1 VPDREPIVAAPTD
14 GSPDT
19 RCMAAVA
26 VAFAQDPHLLPLL
39 QRLLHDPVADVRST
53 AALSL
58 LSYPADQAAQVMDD
72 NLTSDFRLLFPDPRS
87 AAICWD
93 AR

>member
-1 VPDREPIVAAPTD
+1 MTCEHCGQKLVSELKISAYAA
-14 GSPDT
+14 
-19 RCMAAVA
+19 
-26 VAFAQDPHLLPLL
+26 
-39 QRLLHDPVADVRST
+39 

-87 AAICWD
+87 TAICWPSYVITN
-93 AR
+93 